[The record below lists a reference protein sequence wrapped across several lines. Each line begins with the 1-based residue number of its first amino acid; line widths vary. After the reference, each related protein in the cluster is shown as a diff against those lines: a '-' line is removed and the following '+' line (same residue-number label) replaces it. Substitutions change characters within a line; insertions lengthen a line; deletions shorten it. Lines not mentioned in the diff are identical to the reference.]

1 MNEVLLQFFMLLFQ
15 FPFQVCKNTQVNL
28 NFLDIFRL
36 MPNASELLAQKH
48 QVIFILFALRSIPL
62 NTDMAKQF
70 DFDFLDILVTL

>member
-1 MNEVLLQFFMLLFQ
+1 
-15 FPFQVCKNTQVNL
+15 
-28 NFLDIFRL
+28 